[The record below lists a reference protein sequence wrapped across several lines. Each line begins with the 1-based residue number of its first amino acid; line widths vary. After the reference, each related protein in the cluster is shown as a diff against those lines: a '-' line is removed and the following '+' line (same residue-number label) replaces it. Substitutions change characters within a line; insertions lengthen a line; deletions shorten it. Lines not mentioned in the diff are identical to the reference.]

1 MEHFKIDLEKNRIE
15 LLDAR
20 FYECNGQYYPSV
32 TTILDAYPKGPA
44 FFEWLKMAGEK
55 ADEIRDQFGKRGSVV
70 HNLTEAYDR
79 GSEVTLM
86 GQNGAQYTSVEWAMF
101 ERYVDFT
108 NRFNPE
114 HLLIE
119 AHYCSPVLGFG
130 GTLDRVCIINGKVI
144 LMDLKTSNY
153 LHPHYWLQ
161 QAAYV
166 KLYNEE
172 NKDNPAALKI
182 DNIAILWLNA
192 KTRTDGTKGAI
203 QGQGWSLKGADK
215 PIEEYWEIFKA
226 THMLWMAEFGNLKPR
241 NFTYSLTHV
250 KESKRI

>member
-1 MEHFKIDLEKNRIE
+1 MEHYKIDLEKNRIE

-20 FYECNGQYYPSV
+20 FYECNGQYFPSV

-108 NRFNPE
+108 NRFKPE

-119 AHYCSPVLGFG
+119 AHYCSPELGFG
-130 GTLDRVCIINGKVI
+130 GTLDRLTLFRDLNGKVI
-144 LMDLKTSNY
+144 LIDIKTSNY
-153 LHPHYWLQ
+153 LHPHFWLQ
-161 QAAYV
+161 LAAYV
-166 KLYNEE
+166 KLYNAE
-172 NKDNPAALKI
+172 NASNPDAIQI

-192 KTRTDGTKGAI
+192 KTRTDGKKGDI
-203 QGQGWSLKGADK
+203 QGQGWQLKGPEK
-215 PIEEYWEIFKA
+215 TIEEYWQLFRA
-226 THMLWMAEFGNLKPR
+226 TQNLWQVEFGTMKPR
-241 NFTYSLTHV
+241 NFVYQLTH
-250 KESKRI
+250 KK

>member
-1 MEHFKIDLEKNRIE
+1 MEHYKIDLEKNRIE

-20 FYECNGQYYPSV
+20 FYECDGQYYPSV

-44 FFEWLKMAGEK
+44 FFEWLKIAGDK

-70 HNLTEAYDR
+70 HNLTETYDR
-79 GSEVTLM
+79 GGEVTLM
-86 GQNGAQYTSVEWAMF
+86 GANGPQYTSIEWAMF

-108 NRFNPE
+108 DRFKPE

-119 AHYCSPVLGFG
+119 AHYCSPKLGFG
-130 GTLDRVCIINGKVI
+130 GTLDRLCVINGKVI

-172 NKDNPAALKI
+172 NKGNAAAPHI

-192 KTRTDGTKGAI
+192 KTRTEGKKDAV
-203 QGQGWSLKGADK
+203 QGQGWQLKGPEK
-215 PIEEYWEIFKA
+215 TIEEYWQLFEA
-226 THMLWMAEFGNLKPR
+226 TRNLWNVEFGSMKPKNFIYQLK
-241 NFTYSLTHV
+241 H
-250 KESKRI
+250 KK